1 MSIGQ
6 INAPD
11 IAPPLLPAGSSAVGS
26 TPSASAPV
34 QNPLPPLT
42 SVSTPQ
48 DAAPA
53 GNAET
58 ESQILQQSVSSLNA
72 HLKNVGNNSVE
83 FSINSSTG
91 QVVVQVVDTQT
102 QTILMQTPSKQAI
115 AIAQAQLQAQD
126 NPRGLLIKTQA

>member
-11 IAPPLLPAGSSAVGS
+11 IAPPLSPAAGPAVGFA
-26 TPSASAPV
+26 PSASVPV
-34 QNPLPPLT
+34 QQILPPVT
-42 SVSTPQ
+42 PVSIPQ
-48 DAAPA
+48 NTASI
-53 GNAET
+53 GNSET
-58 ESQILQQSVSSLNA
+58 ENQILQQSVSSLNA

>member
-11 IAPPLLPAGSSAVGS
+11 IAPLLSPAAGSAAGCAPAASAAVQNSLPAV
-26 TPSASAPV
+26 TSAST
-34 QNPLPPLT
+34 L
-42 SVSTPQ
+42 Q
-48 DAAPA
+48 DTLPA

-72 HLKNVGNNSVE
+72 HMKNVGSNSVE

>member
-11 IAPPLLPAGSSAVGS
+11 IAPPLLTAAGSAVGS
-26 TPSASAPV
+26 VPNGSAPV
-34 QNPLPPLT
+34 QNTFPPVT
-42 SVSTPQ
+42 SVSAPQNTPT
-48 DAAPA
+48 P
-53 GNAET
+53 GNPET
-58 ESQILQQSVSSLNA
+58 ENQILQQSVSSLNA
-72 HLKNVGNNSVE
+72 HMKNVGNNSVE

>member
-11 IAPPLLPAGSSAVGS
+11 IAPPLLPAAGSAVGS
-26 TPSASAPV
+26 APSASAPV
-34 QNPLPPLT
+34 QTTLPPLT
-42 SVSTPQ
+42 SVSTSQ

-58 ESQILQQSVSSLNA
+58 VSQILQQSVSSLNA